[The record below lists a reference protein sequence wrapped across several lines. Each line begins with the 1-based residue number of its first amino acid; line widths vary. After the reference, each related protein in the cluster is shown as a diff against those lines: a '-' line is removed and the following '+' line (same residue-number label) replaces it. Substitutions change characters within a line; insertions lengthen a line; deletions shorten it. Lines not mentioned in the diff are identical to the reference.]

1 MSHADL
7 DAGMVAGAC
16 RDYLKARKERIAQEK
31 EETIAC
37 YVGHKKWWWSKPMTR
52 EQAEDFCKE
61 ELFHIEITG
70 GAWARDIRDL
80 QALAEMAEKSNTLVT
95 VNANL
100 ARMLAPHFG

>member
-1 MSHADL
+1 MSYAEL

-16 RDYLKARKERIAQEK
+16 RDFLRAREQRIAQER

-37 YVGHKKWWWSKPMTR
+37 HVGYKKWFWSRPMTR
-52 EQAEDFCKE
+52 EQAEDFVEE
-61 ELFHIEITG
+61 ELYLIEITG

-80 QALAEMAEKSNTLVT
+80 QALAEMAEKNNSLVT
-95 VNANL
+95 VNANV